1 MIRGGRRKPS
11 EIVDGE
17 RRRDEIRPPCPDQIK
32 RQKGAAEIDAVVA
45 GIVGRRRGTP
55 LPRLMM
61 VADACNAA
69 TLAKSP
75 RNAAAASLS

>member
-11 EIVDGE
+11 EIVVGE

-55 LPRLMM
+55 TAEAHDGR
-61 VADACNAA
+61 
-69 TLAKSP
+69 
-75 RNAAAASLS
+75 